1 MTDLPLV
8 LLVDDDEAARYLH
21 QRMLRP
27 YAALTQ
33 LATAENGQQALSQLL
48 ARPADAPP
56 TLVLLD
62 LNMPVLS
69 GLGFLD
75 SYNQWPPAQRQRT
88 PVVVLSS
95 SVMATERQRVQA
107 LGAGY
112 EEKPLTAPV
121 VARLLAQH
129 LGVALPIA

>member
-21 QRMLRP
+21 QRLLRP

-33 LATAENGQQALSQLL
+33 LATAENGQQALDQLL
-48 ARPADAPP
+48 ALPDEAGP
-56 TLVLLD
+56 TLILLD
-62 LNMPVLS
+62 LNMPVLG

-75 SYNQWPPAQRQRT
+75 IYSQWPPARQQRT

-95 SVMATERQRVQA
+95 SVLATERQRVQA

-121 VARLLAQH
+121 VARLLQQH
-129 LGVALPIA
+129 LGVALPAA

>member
-33 LATAENGQQALSQLL
+33 LATAENGQQALDQLL
-48 ARPADAPP
+48 TLPADARP

-62 LNMPVLS
+62 LNMPVLG

-75 SYNQWPPAQRQRT
+75 KYSQWPPAQRQRT

-95 SVMATERQRVQA
+95 SVLATERQQVQA

-121 VARLLAQH
+121 VARLLRQH
-129 LGVALPIA
+129 LGVELPT